1 MKSTRHFFKVA
12 IVFIAIIS
20 ITSIAFFNL
29 PFNWNSQAAQ
39 NNGAGSEVI
48 GSNILKV
55 DEHRISIFQENQE
68 NVLLVQDE
76 FWVSNT
82 GNEPFFGYAYNNLP
96 DDITIDEG
104 MFCQVSE
111 TGDHICFQWLHEN
124 NNYFW
129 AGNYVILPKNYAND
143 FEFVI
148 NITSI
153 NNQSITYN
161 ITKKIDSTTED
172 LEKLVESDPGGWTR
186 EGFEHG
192 WTLIFNFTINNTNN
206 VTDIFE
212 FKNLKVPPGLRFSL
226 YVEANNNGS
235 LDFDDPIIGFESN
248 YDGFWEAWEG
258 YDTNLNY
265 IPDISLKGNE
275 SKTFYVYL
283 RADYRLHF
291 LTKYKKSYE
300 PSKDGMITF
309 NKETIYDTTLM
320 RVFVVLKLNG
330 VVKSD
335 SLSFQERQ
343 SEDHYFLYGEWSGS
357 KSQEISIELE
367 GEAPSTFV
375 TAGDTINRENGLII
389 TILLIGIVL
398 LVAIMFRV
406 NHRKKL
412 REKERSLRK
421 ASKKKSAVKSKRNV
435 AIATSGATKS
445 KPTNKKTG
453 EMEYGGLLEKR
464 AHYKKIINRLKV
476 KEYED
481 EVEKEMEMEIC
492 REFEKKLKS
501 TELAIKKIE
510 AAQPNKI
517 PEASKQRYPKAI
529 RRLEEDYE
537 AGRIDKEIYDEL
549 KKNYTINL
557 KP

>member
-1 MKSTRHFFKVA
+1 M
-12 IVFIAIIS
+12 IIS
-20 ITSIAFFNL
+20 ITSAAFVQLHFNI
-29 PFNWNSQAAQ
+29 NSQAAQ

-48 GSNILKV
+48 GTDVLKV
-55 DEHRISIFQENQE
+55 DEHRIHIIQEPQA
-68 NVLLVQDE
+68 NVLTVQDE

-82 GNEPFFGYAYNNLP
+82 GNDPFFGYAYNNLP

-111 TGDHICFQWLHEN
+111 TGGHSCFQWLHEN

-129 AGNYVILPKNYAND
+129 AGNYVILPENYATD
-143 FEFVI
+143 FDFVI

-161 ITKKIDSTTED
+161 ITKKIDSTTEG
-172 LEKLVESDPGGWTR
+172 LEKLVESDPGDWTR

-258 YDTNLNY
+258 YDNNSNN
-265 IPDISLKGNE
+265 IPDVSLNSNE

-291 LTKYKKSYE
+291 LTKYRKVYDFSD
-300 PSKDGMITF
+300 DGTITF
-309 NKETIYDTTLM
+309 NKETIYDTKLM
-320 RVFVVLKLNG
+320 RVFIVPKLDGG
-330 VVKSD
+330 VNSD
-335 SLSFQERQ
+335 ALLFQERH
-343 SEDHYFLYGEWSGS
+343 SEGHYFLYSEWSGT
-357 KSQEISIELE
+357 KNQKLSIKIE
-367 GEAPSTFV
+367 GEEPSTS
-375 TAGDTINRENGLII
+375 TSAGNTIDRENGLII
-389 TILLIGIVL
+389 AIFLIGIVL
-398 LVAIMFRV
+398 LAATMFRL
-406 NHRKKL
+406 NRRKKL
-412 REKERSLRK
+412 REKERALKK
-421 ASKKKSAVKSKRNV
+421 ASGKRSAVKSKISV
-435 AIATSGATKS
+435 AIATTGPHKS

-453 EMEYGGLLEKR
+453 KMEYGELLEKR
-464 AHYKKIINRLKV
+464 DHYKKIINRLKSQA
-476 KEYED
+476 YED
-481 EVEKEMEMEIC
+481 EAEKEMEMEIC

-501 TELAIKKIE
+501 TNEAIKKFE
-510 AAQPNKI
+510 ANQTNKI
-517 PEASKQRYPKAI
+517 PEATKQRYLKAI
-529 RRLEEDYE
+529 KRLEEDYE
-537 AGRIDKEIYDEL
+537 AGRIDREIYDEL
-549 KKNYTINL
+549 KKNYSNNL
-557 KP
+557 DLYKGSPK